1 LQHQLPVKLQLKK
14 ARKRYFYYFVIQKGK
29 SFLMKKRGEKDI
41 WHGLYDFIAVE
52 TKRPVDPEKLFAEH
66 ESLKK
71 FRKGK
76 LSDISEMYKHVLSH
90 QFIYSRFIQVLLSH
104 DVELSGAGLKFYSLK
119 KVAELPKPV
128 LISKFLS
135 DYEFL

>member
-1 LQHQLPVKLQLKK
+1 
-14 ARKRYFYYFVIQKGK
+14 
-29 SFLMKKRGEKDI
+29 
-41 WHGLYDFIAVE
+41 
-52 TKRPVDPEKLFAEH
+52 LFSEH

-76 LSDISEMYKHVLSH
+76 LSDISRMYKHILSH
-90 QFIYSRFIQVLLSH
+90 QIIHSRFIQITLQQDVVLNGS
-104 DVELSGAGLKFYSLK
+104 GLKFYSLR

-135 DYEFL
+135 DYELL